1 MSIKGQTVEE
11 RKAEVLI
18 KLRKYKLLEKEKF
31 EGAFGYIVEIPEDKE
46 KALIWCILDQ
56 ATVGIVSMNQLYKVM
71 KEKEL
76 ERAIVVTEGRYTHA
90 VKQGA
95 KKKKVELLL
104 KSFPVFDI
112 FEHALV
118 PMHEIL
124 TVKERQQLLTQYKVK
139 PYQMPQVTSTDP
151 AVKAIGAKPGDVLR
165 IIRKSSTAGEHIAYP
180 LCSRIKHYSLF
191 SYHHFCSFNDSLY
204 FIANF
209 KIQIFRGIFC
219 YNRSNYGWH
228 LYLNF
233 DFCRYDA
240 FLN

>member
-1 MSIKGQTVEE
+1 MSTKGETIEE

-18 KLRKYKLLEKEKF
+18 KLRKYKLIKKEVH
-31 EGAFGYIVEIPEDKE
+31 EEAIAYIINIPEDKE
-46 KALIWCILDQ
+46 KAIVWCILNE
-56 ATVGIVSMNQLYKVM
+56 ATVGIAAMNTLYKVM

-95 KKKKVELLL
+95 KKKNVELLP

-124 TVKERQQLLTQYKVK
+124 TEAEKNQLLTTYKVK
-139 PYQMPQVTSTDP
+139 PYQIPQVQSTDP

-165 IIRKSSTAGEHIAYP
+165 IIRKSSTAGEHIAY
-180 LCSRIKHYSLF
+180 
-191 SYHHFCSFNDSLY
+191 
-204 FIANF
+204 
-209 KIQIFRGIFC
+209 
-219 YNRSNYGWH
+219 
-228 LYLNF
+228 
-233 DFCRYDA
+233 RYVVET
-240 FLN
+240 